1 MTVAPCG
8 GQRRGRGI
16 LTGEMVGL
24 LRIRDFRLLFVGEG
38 VSLLG
43 DQFYFI
49 ALPWLVLE
57 LSHDPFT
64 LGAMLALQGLP
75 RALFMLVGGAVTD
88 RFSPRRVMIGSNV
101 ARCVLAALLA
111 ALVLSGS
118 VRLWMLWSIV
128 FAFGVA
134 DGFFF
139 PAQSAIVPRLAATEQ
154 LPAAN
159 AVVQGL
165 DQVAQFV
172 GPMLA
177 GALIAGFTAGRL
189 GLQGVGLALAVD
201 AATFVVSV
209 ATLWVMHVDRVSA
222 AQEGGSVRE
231 GFAYMWGDG
240 LLRTLLAL
248 IVAVNFLA
256 VGPLLV
262 GIPQLVRERLGE
274 GAGAFGVVM
283 SAFGAGSLAGLALG
297 GTLPKPPPRV
307 TGNLL
312 LAVCAVFGAGLAI
325 LGFAHTLVGA
335 LLPAL
340 LMGLAVGYLM
350 VSFFSW
356 IQTRTPQRMMGRMMS
371 LIIFASVGLV
381 PLSQLVSGAVARRSV
396 TALFVGAAILLGLV
410 VVRAWFVPSLRAMG
424 VEIAAGNDGDL
435 ALAEAA
441 GPAGGASSDG
451 RDAP

>member
-1 MTVAPCG
+1 MLVD
-8 GQRRGRGI
+8 
-16 LTGEMVGL
+16 EMVGL
-24 LRIRDFRLLFVGEG
+24 LRIRDFRLLFIGEG

-57 LSHDPFT
+57 LSHDVFM
-64 LGAMLALQGLP
+64 LGAMLAVQGLP
-75 RALFMLVGGAVTD
+75 RALFMLLGGAVTD
-88 RFSPRRVMIGSNV
+88 RFSPRRVMIGSNL
-101 ARCVLAALLA
+101 ARFALVALLA

-139 PAQSAIVPRLAATEQ
+139 PAQGAIVPRLAATEQ

-177 GALIAGFTAGRL
+177 GALIAAFTADRL
-189 GLQGVGLALAVD
+189 GLDGVGLALAVD

-209 ATLWVMHVDRVSA
+209 ITLWVMRVDRLPATAAGGSA
-222 AQEGGSVRE
+222 ARPEDAPPSLAASIRE
-231 GFAYMWGDG
+231 GLAYMWRDP

-262 GIPQLVRERLGE
+262 GIPQLVRERLGL
-274 GAGAFGVVM
+274 GAGAFGLVM
-283 SAFGAGSLAGLALG
+283 SAFGAGSLVGLALG

-312 LAVCAVFGAGLAI
+312 LSVCAVFGLGLAV
-325 LGFAHTLVGA
+325 LGLAHTLVAA

-350 VSFFSW
+350 VFFFSW
-356 IQTRTPQRMMGRMMS
+356 VQARTPQRMMGRMMS

-381 PLSQLVSGAVARRSV
+381 PLSQLIAGAVARWSV
-396 TALFVGAAILLGLV
+396 TALFFGAAILLGLV
-410 VVRAWFVPSLRAMG
+410 VARAWFVPALRAMG
-424 VEIAAGNDGDL
+424 VEMATADGPAL
-435 ALAEAA
+435 ALAEAGSQA
-441 GPAGGASSDG
+441 RAASSEP

>member
-1 MTVAPCG
+1 MLVV
-8 GQRRGRGI
+8 
-16 LTGEMVGL
+16 EMVGL
-24 LRIRDFRLLFVGEG
+24 LRIRDFRLLFAGEG

-57 LSHDPFT
+57 LSHDAFM

-75 RALFMLVGGAVTD
+75 RALFMLLGGAVTD
-88 RFSPRRVMIGSNV
+88 RFSARRVMIGSNL
-101 ARCVLAALLA
+101 ARFALVALLA
-111 ALVLSGS
+111 ALVLTGS
-118 VRLWMLWSIV
+118 VQLWMLWSIV

-177 GALIAGFTAGRL
+177 GALIAAFTTGRL
-189 GLQGVGLALAVD
+189 GLDGVGLALAVD

-209 ATLWVMHVDRVSA
+209 VTLWIMRVDRVPATAAGSA
-222 AQEGGSVRE
+222 ARAEGAPPSLVASIRE
-231 GFAYMWGDG
+231 GLAYMWRDP

-262 GIPQLVRERLGE
+262 GIPQLVRERLGQ
-274 GAGAFGVVM
+274 GAGAFGLVM
-283 SAFGAGSLAGLALG
+283 SSFGAGSLIGLALG
-297 GTLPKPPPRV
+297 GVLPKPPPRV

-312 LAVCAVFGAGLAI
+312 LVVCAVFGLGLAV
-325 LGFAHTLVGA
+325 LGLARTLVA
-335 LLPAL
+335 AVLPSL
-340 LMGLAVGYLM
+340 IMGLAVGYLM
-350 VSFFSW
+350 VFFFSW
-356 IQTRTPQRMMGRMMS
+356 VQARTPQRMMGRMMS

-381 PLSQLVSGAVARRSV
+381 PLSQLIAGAVARWSV
-396 TALFVGAAILLGLV
+396 TALFLGSAALLGLV
-410 VVRAWFVPSLRAMG
+410 VARAWFVPALRAMG
-424 VEIAAGNDGDL
+424 VEMAAADGSAL
-435 ALAEAA
+435 ALAEVGGETRAA
-441 GPAGGASSDG
+441 SPET